1 MSGKKIAATSTDILF
16 KDVKAAARKEGV
28 TINDFI
34 TSCMAT
40 GVKQYFELKGDKK
53 TNKLNIVLP
62 ANIRFQHYGSW
73 EKVKFENKFAPVPLV
88 IPLDSDIKKSMQ
100 LVAPVTAQL
109 RSQFIDV
116 YATYAGTYYFCMFAP
131 YYIQNWF
138 LMYSTTPYT
147 LAFSNTPGILKP
159 LIFENKK
166 SIKMQYYFIPA
177 GRTGMGMSCLS
188 YVDYFKITLTVDSS
202 IMTDP

>member
-1 MSGKKIAATSTDILF
+1 LSGKKIAATSTDILF

-88 IPLDSDIKKSMQ
+88 IPIDSDNKKSMQ
-100 LVAPVTAQL
+100 LVAPETAQL

-166 SIKMQYYFIPA
+166 SIKM
-177 GRTGMGMSCLS
+177 
-188 YVDYFKITLTVDSS
+188 
-202 IMTDP
+202 